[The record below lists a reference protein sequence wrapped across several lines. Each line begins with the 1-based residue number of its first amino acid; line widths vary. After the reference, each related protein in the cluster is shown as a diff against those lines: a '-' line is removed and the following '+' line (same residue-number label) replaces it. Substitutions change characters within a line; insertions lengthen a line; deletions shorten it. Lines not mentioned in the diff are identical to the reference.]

1 MNTDLEVV
9 RVEEVLSHDAG
20 PSRSP
25 CVGDLTPIVLM
36 GSECHRLH
44 VLCVGEPTLLLVAVA
59 AALQTCVGVGGGVLS
74 GKRFVRGYGW
84 EEKDGEGVSLSVF
97 KSVQQR

>member
-25 CVGDLTPIVLM
+25 CVGDLTPVVLV

-59 AALQTCVGVGGGVLS
+59 AALQTCVCGGGVKWQKFCERVWV
-74 GKRFVRGYGW
+74 GGAKMGRV
-84 EEKDGEGVSLSVF
+84 
-97 KSVQQR
+97 